1 VSDLTL
7 DDPPQLLRASDAST
21 SEVVVDFPRAPRER
35 IGRRWRVGAALLGAI
50 VLVGAT
56 VLVTRTVE
64 DAPQEQ
70 AATTSSTPIQTPPT
84 PAPTTVAS
92 NTVTPPV
99 TTPGDGSTD
108 APLLPEGASSTPDAG
123 ELVASVAGMRGTYYL
138 YADGRL
144 IGPTASQPGWV
155 EQRLTAEGVERVRS
169 EFLNTGVFNPGQPA
183 IAVHSAGQVTACLCV
198 RDGGRL
204 LARSGRRDRD
214 VQDAAE
220 RLFTYLEQLGS
231 SLPPTEWADQE
242 VEPYVASRISACL
255 TMVVGGVME
264 PADLTMLLPLFPA
277 RVAELL
283 GGRETTA
290 NPDGGD
296 ASCFEMTRDEARA
309 LADEFLA
316 PSGGGLHE
324 YWGIV
329 IRINA
334 EFTAMQP
341 GATAGNVA
349 FFSFRPLLPHGEPS

>member
-1 VSDLTL
+1 MSHLTL
-7 DDPPQLLRASDAST
+7 EDAPQLLRASDAST
-21 SEVVVDFPRAPRER
+21 SEVVVDVRRASRDR
-35 IGRRWRVGAALLGAI
+35 IARRWRVGAALLSAI

-64 DAPQEQ
+64 DGSEEQ
-70 AATTSSTPIQTPPT
+70 AVTASSAPVQTPPP

-108 APLLPEGASSTPDAG
+108 APLIPEGASSTPDAG
-123 ELVASVAGMRGTYYL
+123 ELVASVPSTRGTYYL

-144 IGPTASQPGWV
+144 ISPSATQPGWV
-155 EQRLTAEGVERVRS
+155 EQRLTAVGVERVRS
-169 EFLNTGVFNPGQPA
+169 EFLNTGLFNPGQPA
-183 IAVHSAGQVTACLCV
+183 IAVHSAGQVMGCLCV

-204 LARSGRRDRD
+204 LARSGQRHAD

-220 RLFTYLEQLGS
+220 RLSTYLEQLNS
-231 SLPPTEWADQE
+231 SLPTTEWADQE
-242 VEPYVASRISACL
+242 IKPYVASRISACL
-255 TMVVGGVME
+255 TMVIGGVME

-349 FFSFRPLLPHGEPS
+349 FFSFRPLLPHGESS